1 MDRREFG
8 KVVGLTVAG
17 SLASSLMANAQ
28 TPKTL
33 PAPKAVA
40 GVPIIDSAIA
50 KQAAELSREVS
61 PPYLFNHASRTYLF
75 GALMAQ
81 SMKLKPDLELLYLA
95 CILHDLGL
103 TDRYMGDKPFEIQG
117 AIEAKQFL
125 TRSGLSA
132 ERAVVWDGIAFH
144 PYALAEYR
152 QPEVAMVAAGAGMD
166 VVGGSLS
173 DIPASAKIQVV
184 EAFPR
189 LEFKT
194 AFVKSCAD
202 VVSRYPTEATQLH
215 ARHRR
220 ALRAQFS
227 LTQYLRCHTKGAVR
241 RMMLAFEGAD

>member
-33 PAPKAVA
+33 AAPKAVA

-81 SMKLKPDLELLYLA
+81 SMKLKPNLELLYLA

-103 TDRYMGDKPFEIQG
+103 TERYMGDKPFEIQG

-125 TRSGLSA
+125 TRNGLSE
-132 ERAVVWDGIAFH
+132 ERAAVVWDGIAFH

-152 QPEVAMVAAGAGMD
+152 QPEIAMVAAGAGMD
-166 VVGGSLS
+166 VVGGGLS

-194 AFVKSCAD
+194 VFVKSCAD
-202 VVSRYPTEATQLH
+202 VVSRYPREATRSFMRDIGERYVPNFHPRNICDAIQK
-215 ARHRR
+215 AP
-220 ALRAQFS
+220 
-227 LTQYLRCHTKGAVR
+227 
-241 RMMLAFEGAD
+241 FEG